1 MRLGMLFAIAMT
13 AGTMF
18 AAEFAEAK
26 RLGGGKTFG
35 RQSSNVTQRDALP
48 AQTPQRQSA
57 SPTQQAQ
64 PAAAPGA
71 AAAAQPARSRWLAPI
86 AGLAAGLG
94 LAALASHLGLGEELA
109 SVMMIALLALAAFF
123 VIRMIMAR
131 RGAAAA
137 RPSLQPAYATTGVG
151 SEASVRYS
159 PVPEEVAAGSS
170 AAPVVKPAADASLPS
185 ASWHVPADFDVEG
198 FVRNAKVQFVRL
210 QSAYDAGNLDDLRE
224 FTTPEMFAE
233 LRMQLHER
241 EGAANVTDVVKV
253 DAQLLGIESGAG
265 DHMASVR
272 FTGLVREAGD
282 QGAMPLDEV
291 WHLSKPANGQGGWVI
306 AGIQQ
311 R

>member
-1 MRLGMLFAIAMT
+1 MRLGMLFAIAVT

-18 AAEFAEAK
+18 AVEFAEAK

-35 RQSSNVTQRDALP
+35 RQSSNVTQREA
-48 AQTPQRQSA
+48 TPPQAPRQSA

-109 SVMMIALLALAAFF
+109 SVMLMALLAFAAFF
-123 VIRMIMAR
+123 VIRMVMSR
-131 RGAAAA
+131 RAAAT
-137 RPSLQPAYATTGVG
+137 RPALQPAYATTGVG
-151 SEASVRYS
+151 SEATVRYS
-159 PVPEEVAAGSS
+159 PVPEEARAGSS
-170 AAPVVKPAADASLPS
+170 AAPVVKPALTASLPS
-185 ASWHVPADFDVEG
+185 ASWHVPADFDAEG

-210 QSAYDAGNLDDLRE
+210 QTAYDAANLDDLRE
-224 FTTPEMFAE
+224 FTTPEMFSE

-241 EGAANVTDVVKV
+241 EGAPNVTDVVKL
-253 DAQLLGIESGAG
+253 DAELLGIESGTG

-272 FTGLVREAGD
+272 FTGLVRENDSAPA
-282 QGAMPLDEV
+282 QSFDEV
-291 WHLSKPANGQGGWVI
+291 WNLTKPADGSSGWVL

-311 R
+311 LQ